1 MSIPRL
7 EIRRAVKGDGM
18 NRRALLAAMLCAA
31 SVAWGQG
38 ESPQPPMGGPG
49 MTGPNGGQRQKMMEM
64 HKQHLDAMK
73 ADVEKMKAT
82 LDQMKANVAKI
93 SDAGE
98 KARWQSNVDL
108 WTMMVGHM
116 EHMMKEMDSLGP
128 GMMGPGMMHHGGMG
142 GPPPNPPD
150 QKPQ

>member
-1 MSIPRL
+1 MIGK
-7 EIRRAVKGDGM
+7 V
-18 NRRALLAAMLCAA
+18 LLALMLSVSA
-31 SVAWGQG
+31 VAWAQG
-38 ESPQPPMGGPG
+38 EATVPPPQPPLGGPG
-49 MTGPNGGQRQKMMEM
+49 MTGPAGGPRQKMMEM

-82 LDQMKANVAKI
+82 LEQMKANVAKI

-98 KARWQSNVDL
+98 KARWQNNVDL
-108 WTMMVGHM
+108 WAMMVGHM
-116 EHMMKEMDSLGP
+116 EQMLKEMDSMGP

-142 GPPPNPPD
+142 GPPANPPD